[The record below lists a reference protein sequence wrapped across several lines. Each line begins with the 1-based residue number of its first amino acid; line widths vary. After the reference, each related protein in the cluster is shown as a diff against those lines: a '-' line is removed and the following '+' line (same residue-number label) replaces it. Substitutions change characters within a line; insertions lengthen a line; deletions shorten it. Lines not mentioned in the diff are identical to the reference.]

1 MIREVILGAGGMY
14 LIILIAQIIQRP
26 SVGLEAILAG
36 SVLAVAM
43 GVYLSAYQHR
53 IHAGESVAVWT
64 GVLLFLVYGLFKYLT
79 GAP

>member
-1 MIREVILGAGGMY
+1 MIREVILGAGAMY

-43 GVYLSAYQHR
+43 GVYLSAYPYR

>member
-1 MIREVILGAGGMY
+1 MIREVILGAGAMY

-43 GVYLSAYQHR
+43 GVYLSAYPHR